1 MSLPTERGLAVKN
14 HGIKEMNAIIREVEA
29 IGFRVEQTK
38 RGVYKLY
45 PPEKIGGRVYMTHG
59 TPRSIKAI
67 KNEFRKLYGIE
78 LRSV

>member
-1 MSLPTERGLAVKN
+1 VAVKN
-14 HGIKEMNAIIREVEA
+14 HGIKEMNAIIREVES

-45 PPEKIGGRVYMTHG
+45 PPESIGGRVYMTHG
-59 TPRSIKAI
+59 TPKSIKAI
-67 KNEFRKLYGIE
+67 KSQFRKLYGVE